1 MSGISSIAGIPGA
14 LQSATSTIQRAS
26 KGLDK
31 DESVVAHSIESGVQ
45 SGDNV
50 NAMVDSRQQLRYT
63 QAAARI
69 VKVEDEMLQSLVD
82 IRA

>member
-14 LQSATSTIQRAS
+14 LQSATSTIQRAT

-31 DESVVAHSIESGVQ
+31 DESVVARSSIESGDDVK
-45 SGDNV
+45 
-50 NAMVDSRQQLRYT
+50 AMVDSRQQLRYT

-69 VKVEDEMLQSLVD
+69 VKVEDEMLQSLID